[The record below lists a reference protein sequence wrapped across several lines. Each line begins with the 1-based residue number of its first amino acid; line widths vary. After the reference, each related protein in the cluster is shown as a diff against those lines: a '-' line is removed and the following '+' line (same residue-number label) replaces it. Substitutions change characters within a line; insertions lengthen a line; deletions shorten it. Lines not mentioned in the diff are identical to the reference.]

1 MQIREYSTQDSLR
14 ITKQRK
20 KYSTT
25 PNLDE
30 QLLSCDVYVVSLFCT
45 RHFPLQ
51 RWKNLCWFD
60 YGPGKYEQFYSF
72 EAQFSYYSY
81 AVFFWRLNRFC
92 RIVPALLRCFLSF
105 WADFVPSLSFLL
117 ICRTKLWKTSST
129 KCRKAAD
136 VSKNAQSN
144 SWASACPSSVVTSR
158 LLSKSILFATR
169 TIGMS
174 SHRRTRSICF
184 LACEASLKLCL
195 SVMEYIM
202 INPSPLRMYCSLIA
216 VNSCCN

>member
-1 MQIREYSTQDSLR
+1 MQIREYSTQASLR
-14 ITKQRK
+14 ITKQGKNYFTR
-20 KYSTT
+20 
-25 PNLDE
+25 PNLDK
-30 QLLSCDVYVVSLFCT
+30 QLLSRDVYVVSLFCIT
-45 RHFPLQ
+45 FHS
-51 RWKNLCWFD
+51 KDGNLCWFD

-72 EAQFSYYSY
+72 EAQFSYHSY

-144 SWASACPSSVVTSR
+144 SRASACPSSVVTSR

-202 INPSPLRMYCSLIA
+202 INPSPLRIYCSLIA

>member
-1 MQIREYSTQDSLR
+1 MTTFRWTAS
-14 ITKQRK
+14 KQW
-20 KYSTT
+20 SVCCFT
-25 PNLDE
+25 
-30 QLLSCDVYVVSLFCT
+30 LLY
-45 RHFPLQ
+45 HFPLQ
-51 RWKNLCWFD
+51 RRKFMLIWLWA
-60 YGPGKYEQFYSF
+60 GKYEQFYSF
-72 EAQFSYYSY
+72 EAQFSYHSY
-81 AVFFWRLNRFC
+81 AVFFWRLNKFC
-92 RIVPALLRCFLSF
+92 RIVPTLLRCFLSF

-174 SHRRTRSICF
+174 SHRRTRSICL